1 MSIGTSNLI
10 MYILTAVIILVV
22 VAFIVNR
29 KFFKQMVVKF
39 RGRTEEIARRDA
51 ATPEGATDYFNNAIR
66 EKEELYGNAE
76 RSFIEISGKLDETE
90 KEQYNLKKELMKI
103 DKQINACL
111 DANDEDGA
119 RSYAMRK
126 ITIQQKIDT
135 LKETIEEFKKAKA
148 QQEEIRAAV
157 KQELDE
163 LKEEKE
169 RTIYQMEADQQIIKL
184 HEGMNTSASSN
195 ESDHMLE
202 RVREGAKKTRERAAG
217 AQIAYDTS
225 AEAQNRR
232 LDNQSRNREADELL
246 AEMKRKRGN
255 N

>member
-1 MSIGTSNLI
+1 MTVGTSNLI
-10 MYILTAVIILVV
+10 MYVLTAVIVLVI
-22 VAFIVNR
+22 VAFMFNR
-29 KFFKQMVVKF
+29 KFFKQILVKF

-51 ATPEGATDYFNNAIR
+51 ATPEGATDYYNNAIR

-76 RSFIEISGKLDETE
+76 RSYIEISGKLDETE
-90 KEQYNLKKELMKI
+90 KEQYNLKKDLMKI
-103 DKQINACL
+103 DRQINACL

-119 RSYAMRK
+119 RAYAMRK
-126 ITIQQKIDT
+126 ITIQQKIET

-148 QQEEIRAAV
+148 QQEEIRNAV

-169 RTIYQMEADQQIIKL
+169 RIIYQMEADQQIIRL
-184 HEGMNTSASSN
+184 HEGMNTSASTN

-232 LDNQSRNREADELL
+232 LDNQARNREADELL
-246 AEMKRKRGN
+246 AEMKRRRGN